1 MEERQKKN
9 AKDGKEKPL
18 RTLRKTGAYASI

>member
-9 AKDGKEKPL
+9 AKDGKEEPP